1 MQKSLWI
8 LLPAL
13 GLGVAGKYLLGDAL
27 YHNAPSGAGFSV
39 WILLNLIAAT
49 LVVRLLRQKSLPA
62 ILFLIPAAF
71 AAIGYSTIDSPW
83 LKAMDLSVI
92 ALSTSFS
99 CFTVASGGPVFTGIA
114 RVFAAIITG
123 TCLPIF
129 GAIDL
134 FCYDLS
140 YKGLIN
146 EKQKPLLRAIIKGV
160 VITAPLLLIFTSLFC
175 AADQKFT
182 YLLTHFVNFN
192 FGNAFVDSVVISSL
206 TACSAGILRTLGL
219 LSNEYQPKAQAHEG
233 ANTKEAQEKCEIQT
247 ELDAQTTNTEHGPL
261 KQSNWR
267 SSLNVPESEMRSSI
281 QDSIAQ
287 SAYRNS
293 VNSAEDSIKAKL
305 GFIECA
311 TGLTLINLLF
321 ACFVVVQVRYLFG
334 GAATI
339 AATSGL
345 NYSEYA
351 RHGFFELCTVA
362 SLVLPLLLTTDA
374 ICVKTTNKTQITFKL
389 LSGTL
394 IALVMVVM
402 ASAMQRMQLYT
413 AEYGLSELRFYT
425 QAFMVWLA
433 AVCIIFVGTVLRAN
447 RGLFAKLS
455 YGAGLISIAVLHIIN
470 PDAMIQRTN
479 LSMAKL
485 QKYDTAYAL
494 TLSNDGIPALL
505 KGLPQLPGHQQREI
519 ADCLLARRSGAWHTD
534 WRAFNWSRMQA
545 YNAVQDHLKE
555 LEATKQFIK

>member
-13 GLGVAGKYLLGDAL
+13 GLGVAGKYLLGDTI
-27 YHNAPSGAGFSV
+27 YHHAPSGAGFSV
-39 WILLNLIAAT
+39 WVLLNLMAAV
-49 LVVRLLRQKSLPA
+49 LIVKVVRQKSLPA
-62 ILFLIPAAF
+62 LLFLIPAAF
-71 AAIGYSTIDSPW
+71 AAVGYSAVDSPW
-83 LKAMDLSVI
+83 LQAMDLSVM
-92 ALSTSFS
+92 ALSVSFS
-99 CFTVASGGPVFTGIA
+99 CFAVASGGPIFTGVAGVFT
-114 RVFAAIITG
+114 AIFTG
-123 TCLPIF
+123 TYLPIF

-140 YKGLIN
+140 YKGLISA
-146 EKQKPLLRAIIKGV
+146 KQKPLLAAICKGA
-160 VITAPLLLIFTSLFC
+160 VIAAPLLLVFTGLFC
-175 AADQKFT
+175 AADQKFS
-182 YLLTHFVNFN
+182 YLVTHLLNFN
-192 FGNAFVDSVVISSL
+192 IADAFVDTVVVTSL
-206 TACSAGILRTLGL
+206 TAGSAGILRTLGL
-219 LSNEYQPKAQAHEG
+219 ISNDNPLKNG
-233 ANTKEAQEKCEIQT
+233 PRDIPNTDSEPESQNSQ
-247 ELDAQTTNTEHGPL
+247 DSSPPSTTNA
-261 KQSNWR
+261 SNTSNLR
-267 SSLNVPESEMRSSI
+267 ASLNVPDGHGRMSI

-287 SAYRNS
+287 STYQRS
-293 VNSAEDSIKAKL
+293 VDGAQESIKAKL

-321 ACFVVVQVRYLFG
+321 ASFVVVQIRYLFG

-362 SLVLPLLLTTDA
+362 SLVLPLLLIADA
-374 ICVKTTNKTQITFKL
+374 VCLRQSNKTQITFKV
-389 LSGTL
+389 LSATL

-402 ASAMQRMQLYT
+402 VSAMQRMQLYT
-413 AEYGLSELRFYT
+413 SEYGLSELRFYT

-433 AVCIIFVGTVLRAN
+433 TVCVIFVGTVLRAN

-455 YGAGLISIAVLHIIN
+455 YGAGLISIAALHIIN
-470 PDAMIQRTN
+470 PDALIQRTN
-479 LSMAKL
+479 LPMAKL

-494 TLSNDGIPALL
+494 TLSNDGIPSLL
-505 KGLPQLPGHQQREI
+505 NGLAQLPGQQQREI
-519 ADCLLARRSGAWHTD
+519 ADCLLSRRSGAWHTD

-545 YNAVQDHLKE
+545 YNAVQNHLKE

>member
-13 GLGVAGKYLLGDAL
+13 GLGVAGKYLLGDTI
-27 YHNAPSGAGFSV
+27 YHHAPSGAGFSV
-39 WILLNLIAAT
+39 WVLLNLMAAV
-49 LVVRLLRQKSLPA
+49 LIVKVVRQKSLPA
-62 ILFLIPAAF
+62 LLFLIPAAF
-71 AAIGYSTIDSPW
+71 AALGYSAVDSPW
-83 LKAMDLSVI
+83 LQAMDLSVM
-92 ALSTSFS
+92 ALSVSFS
-99 CFTVASGGPVFTGIA
+99 CFTVASGAPIFTGIA
-114 RVFAAIITG
+114 RVFTAIFTG
-123 TCLPIF
+123 TYLPIF

-140 YKGLIN
+140 YKGLISA
-146 EKQKPLLRAIIKGV
+146 KQKPLLAAICKGAL
-160 VITAPLLLIFTSLFC
+160 IAAPLLLVFTGLFC
-175 AADQKFT
+175 AADQKFA
-182 YLLTHFVNFN
+182 YLVTHLLNFN
-192 FGNAFVDSVVISSL
+192 FADAFVDTVVVTSL
-206 TACSAGILRTLGL
+206 TAGSAGILRTLGL
-219 LSNEYQPKAQAHEG
+219 ISND
-233 ANTKEAQEKCEIQT
+233 N
-247 ELDAQTTNTEHGPL
+247 PL
-261 KQSNWR
+261 KNGTR
-267 SSLNVPESEMRSSI
+267 DVPDGHGRISI

-287 SAYRNS
+287 STYQRS
-293 VNSAEDSIKAKL
+293 VDRAQECIKAKL

-321 ACFVVVQVRYLFG
+321 ASFVVVQIRYLFG

-362 SLVLPLLLTTDA
+362 SLVLPLLLIADA
-374 ICVKTTNKTQITFKL
+374 VCLRQSNKTQITFKV

-402 ASAMQRMQLYT
+402 VSAMQRMQLYT
-413 AEYGLSELRFYT
+413 TEYGLSELRFYT

-433 AVCIIFVGTVLRAN
+433 TVCVIFMGTVLRAN

-455 YGAGLISIAVLHIIN
+455 YGAGLISIAALHIIN
-470 PDAMIQRTN
+470 PDALIQRTN
-479 LSMAKL
+479 LPMARL

-494 TLSNDGIPALL
+494 TLSNDGIPSLL
-505 KGLPQLPGHQQREI
+505 NGLAQLPGQQQREI
-519 ADCLLARRSGAWHTD
+519 ADCLLSRRSGAWHTD

-545 YNAVQDHLKE
+545 YNAVQNHLKE

>member
-13 GLGVAGKYLLGDAL
+13 GLGVAGKYLLGDTI
-27 YHNAPSGAGFSV
+27 YHHAPSGAGFSV
-39 WILLNLIAAT
+39 WVLLNLIAAALIVK
-49 LVVRLLRQKSLPA
+49 LVRQKSLPA
-62 ILFLIPAAF
+62 LLFLIPAAF
-71 AAIGYSTIDSPW
+71 AAIGYGAVDSPW
-83 LKAMDLSVI
+83 LQAMDLSVM
-92 ALSTSFS
+92 ALSISFS
-99 CFTVASGGPVFTGIA
+99 CFTVASGGPVFTGVA

-123 TCLPIF
+123 TYLPIF

-146 EKQKPLLRAIIKGV
+146 EKQKPLLQAIIKGV

-219 LSNEYQPKAQAHEG
+219 LSNEYQPKTQVHEG
-233 ANTKEAQEKCEIQT
+233 ANPKEA
-247 ELDAQTTNTEHGPL
+247 L
-261 KQSNWR
+261 
-267 SSLNVPESEMRSSI
+267 PESEMRTSI

-293 VNSAEDSIKAKL
+293 VDSAEDSIKAKL

-433 AVCIIFVGTVLRAN
+433 VVCIIFVGTVLRSN

-455 YGAGLISIAVLHIIN
+455 YGAGLISIVALHIIN

-519 ADCLLARRSGAWHTD
+519 ADCLLARRSGAWHND